1 MSSFVRAIANAG
13 RRPTRTLRPTMA
25 SLLEGPWDAIR
36 AATPTEWFV
45 GRPSY
50 HAERGEWTMYVFD
63 PSQPP
68 DMATRFREWTAA
80 ALTEVGVLREMARCL
95 REIGGGRAPK

>member
-1 MSSFVRAIANAG
+1 MSSFVRARADVG
-13 RRPTRTLRPTMA
+13 RRPTLTLRPTMA

-50 HAERGEWTMYVFD
+50 RAERDQWTMYVID
-63 PSQPP
+63 PGQPP
-68 DMATRFREWTAA
+68 DMGARFREWTAA
-80 ALTEVGVLREMARCL
+80 ALTEVGVLRKMARCL
-95 REIGGGRAPK
+95 RAISEGRTPR